1 MLKIGVMFGG
11 TSVEHEVSIISA
23 VQAMHNLDTEKYDVI
38 PIYMGKDRVWY
49 TGKQLMDIELYK
61 DMDLLKRY
69 AKQVIMYKKN
79 NEFVLQNTKGLRR
92 IVDTVDLVLPV
103 VHGSGV
109 EDGTLQGFLETIGVP
124 YVGSN
129 VLGSALGQDKVVMKE
144 VMKMHD
150 LPVVPY
156 TCIYDYEMNDFDNV
170 LKNVKKIGYPVI
182 IKPANLGSSIGI
194 TIAHTENELES
205 SLRDAFVY
213 EKKVAVEKKL
223 ESITEVN
230 ASVLGDYEYCEV
242 SPLEEVMG
250 EDEIL
255 SYSDKYLGSSKTKGS
270 KGMASASR
278 RIPADLD
285 EKVTEKIKEYAKE
298 TFKALNLSGVARIDF
313 MIDKKSKN
321 IYVNEPNTC
330 PGSLSFYLWDAAGKK
345 YPELLDD
352 MINIAIKDYKNKE
365 SKVHSFSSNIL
376 SGAGIKGCKG
386 LKK

>member
-1 MLKIGVMFGG
+1 MIKIGVMFGG
-11 TSVEHEVSIISA
+11 PSVEHEVSIISA
-23 VQAMHNLDTEKYDVI
+23 VQAMHNLNSEKYDVI

-79 NEFVLQNTKGLRR
+79 NEFVLQNVKGLRR

-109 EDGTLQGFLETIGVP
+109 EDGTLQGYLETIGVP

-150 LPVVPY
+150 LPIVDY
-156 TCIYDYEMNDFDNV
+156 TCIYDYEMNDMDKINER
-170 LKNVKKIGYPVI
+170 VKKIGYPVI

-194 TIAHTENELES
+194 TIAHNENELENA
-205 SLRDAFVY
+205 LKEAFVY
-213 EKKVAVEKKL
+213 EKKVAVEEKL
-223 ESITEVN
+223 DSITEVN
-230 ASVLGDYEYCEV
+230 ASVLGNYEYAEV

-255 SYSDKYLGSSKTKGS
+255 SYKDKYLGSSKA
-270 KGMASASR
+270 KGMASTSR
-278 RIPADLD
+278 RIPAELD
-285 EKVTEKIKEYAKE
+285 EKVTNKIKEYALE

-313 MIDKKSKN
+313 MIDKKTKKV
-321 IYVNEPNTC
+321 YVNEPNTC
-330 PGSLSFYLWDAAGKK
+330 PGSLSFYLWDACGKK

-365 SKVHSFSSNIL
+365 SKVHSFASNIL
-376 SGAGIKGCKG
+376 SSSGIKGCKG
-386 LKK
+386 IKK